1 MADNIYGTQSNAS
14 MQIPGPYSSELAA
27 IQRRERL
34 AQVMQQQAFQPIEIN
49 SYQGI
54 QAPISPLSGIAKA
67 LQMYLGATGQDRA
80 DEARAGIAK
89 KIEADTQT
97 QLARLLGSQGA
108 PAVPATPATMG
119 TPEVLGK
126 PATSFTPMS
135 SDFEDN
141 PNLKMSMG
149 EAPQAGQP
157 FVAPGDVFVPA
168 VPTIPAVAGTPAQLG
183 RPAQPAKPPTED
195 EQRKIYSDFV
205 VSGNPRLAKLGEIGL
220 QELRSSGT
228 TDIKNWKA
236 SNSGLPFDQWL
247 SNQNAQKSTR
257 VSVNVPVNTEKGYGE
272 VFAKGIADDD
282 VKLRAMANKTPS
294 QIQNIEGQR
303 ELLSSGNVFTGKG
316 ADWQNEL
323 ASWATSIGI
332 GGTTTAEK
340 VKNTTALYADRATS
354 TLDSIATAGLGTGQ
368 GFTDKDLKFLKDA
381 KLGNITYT
389 KENLERQL
397 NIEEKIAREIAN
409 RWNTRL
415 GELPKSA
422 SGPTGVSPVNLPP
435 TRASTP
441 QSPPAGSGVTQ
452 QQWNAMTPEQR
463 KLWQ

>member
-14 MQIPGPYSSELAA
+14 MQIPSPYSAELAA

-34 AQVMQQQAFQPIEIN
+34 AQVMQQQAFQPIEVN

-67 LQMYLGATGQDRA
+67 LQMYLGASGQDRA
-80 DEARAGIAK
+80 DEARAGVAK
-89 KIEADTQT
+89 KMEADTQT
-97 QLARLLGSQGA
+97 QLARLLGSQGS

-119 TPEVLGK
+119 TPEILGT
-126 PATSFTPMS
+126 PASSYTPMG

-141 PNLKMSMG
+141 PNLKLSTG
-149 EAPQAGQP
+149 ETPQMGQP
-157 FVAPGDVFVPA
+157 FVAPGDVAVPA
-168 VPTIPAVAGTPAQLG
+168 VATIPAVAGMPAQPA
-183 RPAQPAKPPTED
+183 RPAQAAKPPTED
-195 EQRKIYSDFV
+195 QQRRIYSDFV

-220 QELRSSGT
+220 QDLRSSGT
-228 TDIKNWKA
+228 NDIKNWKA
-236 SNSGLPFDQWL
+236 SNTGLPFEQWL
-247 SNQNAQKSTR
+247 ANQNAQKANR
-257 VSVNVPVNTEKGYGE
+257 VSVSVSTEKTYNE
-272 VFAKGIADDD
+272 KFAGGVAEGD
-282 VKLRAMANKTPS
+282 VKLRDLAIKTPG

-303 ELLSSGNVFTGKG
+303 ELLGSGQIFTGKG

-323 ASWATSIGI
+323 ASWGVALGI
-332 GGTTTAEK
+332 GGATTAEK
-340 VKNTTALYADRATS
+340 VKNTTALYADRANS
-354 TLDSIATAGLGTGQ
+354 TLESISTSGLGTGQ

-397 NIEEKIAREIAN
+397 NIEEKISREIAN

-422 SGPTGVSPVNLPP
+422 SVPTGVTAVNLPP
-435 TRASTP
+435 SRASTP

>member
-67 LQMYLGATGQDRA
+67 LQMYLGVTGQDRA

-126 PATSFTPMS
+126 PATSFTPMG

-149 EAPQAGQP
+149 ETPQAGQP

-247 SNQNAQKSTR
+247 SNQNAQKGTR
-257 VSVNVPVNTEKGYGE
+257 VSVNVPVSTEKSYGE
-272 VFAKGIADDD
+272 QFAGAIAKDD
-282 VKLRAMANKTPS
+282 VFLRNSAIKAPS
-294 QIQNIEGQR
+294 IIENVERQR
-303 ELLSSGNVFTGKG
+303 EILNGGQVFTGKG
-316 ADWQNEL
+316 ATGQNEL
-323 ASWATSIGI
+323 ASWADFIGV
-332 GGTTTAEK
+332 GGKTTAEK
-340 VKNTTALYADRATS
+340 IANTNRLYQDRAAAV
-354 TLDSIATAGLGTGQ
+354 LESIPSSGLGPVI
-368 GFTDKDLKFLKDA
+368 TDSDLKRLTDA
-381 KLGNITYT
+381 KMGNITYT
-389 KENLERQL
+389 KESLLQQID
-397 NIEEKIAREIAN
+397 IEEKVARELAK
-409 RWNTRL
+409 RWNQRL

-422 SGPTGVSPVNLPP
+422 SMPTGVTPVNVPP
-435 TRASTP
+435 PRGAA
-441 QSPPAGSGVTQ
+441 SPPPAGVTQ
-452 QQWNAMTPEQR
+452 QQWNAMTSEQR